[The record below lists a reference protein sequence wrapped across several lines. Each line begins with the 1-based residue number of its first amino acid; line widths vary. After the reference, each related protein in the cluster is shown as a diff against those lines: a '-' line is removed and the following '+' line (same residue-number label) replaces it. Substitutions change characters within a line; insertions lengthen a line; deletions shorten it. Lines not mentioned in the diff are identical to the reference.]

1 MSTPALDTLPVG
13 TPPAAAAAKPERL
26 LSLDVFRG
34 LTVALMLLV
43 NDPGTWSDIYW
54 PLRHAKWHGWTPTDL
69 VFPFFLFM
77 VGITTHLSLTQRR
90 ARGDG
95 DGALARQILRRGLI
109 LFGLGLFIAWF
120 PGYVA
125 AGHVPH
131 GTLGDRAVE
140 RLLSWRVPGVLQ
152 RIALCYAAAGL
163 LSLRVGPK
171 GQGALIVLLLLGYWA
186 VMTLVP
192 VPGTGATGLAALAH
206 PGATVAAAADRA
218 LFDWG
223 AWGNHLWAAAKTW
236 DPEGA
241 LSTLPAIATA
251 LLGVQAGRWL
261 ARPLPLPARIRGL
274 IVAGVVGV
282 LLGEVWDLAFPIN
295 KNLWTSSFVALT
307 AGMACLCLGALLWV
321 VEVRGWR
328 RWTRP
333 ALVFGVNPILAY
345 VGSELMAIVI
355 GDLITLPWDHR
366 MASLQDVI
374 YEAAFY
380 PLLPEKAASLA
391 FALLFVALWWAILEV
406 LYRRRIFLK
415 V

>member
-1 MSTPALDTLPVG
+1 MAEARAAFPAVVL
-13 TPPAAAAAKPERL
+13 PERL

-77 VGITTHLSLTQRR
+77 VGITTHLSLTRRR
-90 ARGDG
+90 AQGEGDG
-95 DGALARQILRRGLI
+95 VLVRRILRRGLI

-120 PGYVA
+120 PGYAVS
-125 AGHVPH
+125 GHGPLAH
-131 GTLGDRAVE
+131 RALAQ
-140 RLLSWRVPGVLQ
+140 LLSWRIPGVLQ
-152 RIALCYAAAGL
+152 RIALCHVAAGL
-163 LSLRVGPK
+163 LCLRLGVR
-171 GQGALIVLLLLGYWA
+171 GQGALVVVLLLGYWA
-186 VMTLVP
+186 VMTGVP

-206 PGATVAAAADRA
+206 PGATVAAAVDRA

-223 AWGNHLWAAAKTW
+223 PLGNHLWAAAHTW

-251 LLGVQAGRWL
+251 LLGVQASRWL
-261 ARPLPLPARIRGL
+261 ARPLPLPTRIRGL
-274 IVAGVVGV
+274 IVAGVAGV
-282 LLGEVWDLAFPIN
+282 LLGEVWDLLFPIN

-307 AGMACLCLGALLWV
+307 AGMACLCLAALLWV

-328 RWTRP
+328 HWTRP
-333 ALVFGVNPILAY
+333 ALVFGLNPILAY
-345 VGSELMAIVI
+345 VGSELLAIVI
-355 GDLITLPWDHR
+355 GGVITLPWDHR
-366 MASLQDVI
+366 IAPLQDVI
-374 YEAAFY
+374 YEAVFY

-391 FALLFVALWWAILEV
+391 YAILFVALWWALLEA

>member
-1 MSTPALDTLPVG
+1 MSAPALDRPSVE
-13 TPPAAAAAKPERL
+13 PSPAAKPERL

-90 ARGDG
+90 ARGDD
-95 DGALARQILRRGLI
+95 DGALARQILRRALI

-120 PGYVA
+120 PGYA
-125 AGHVPH
+125 LAGH
-131 GTLGDRAVE
+131 GTLADRAAAQV
-140 RLLSWRVPGVLQ
+140 LSWRIPGVLQ

-171 GQGALIVLLLLGYWA
+171 GQGALIMLLLLGYWV
-186 VMTLVP
+186 VMTCVP

-206 PGATVAAAADRA
+206 PGATVAAAVDRA

-241 LSTLPAIATA
+241 LSTLPAVATA

-282 LLGEVWDLAFPIN
+282 LLGEVWDLVFPIN
-295 KNLWTSSFVALT
+295 KSLWTSSFVALT

-345 VGSELMAIVI
+345 VGSELMAIII
-355 GDLITLPWDHR
+355 GGVITLPWDHR
-366 MASLQDVI
+366 IAPLQDVI
-374 YEAAFY
+374 YEAVFY

-391 FALLFVALWWAILEV
+391 FALLFVALWWAILEA

>member
-1 MSTPALDTLPVG
+1 MPATSLDAPLAG
-13 TPPAAAAAKPERL
+13 TAIKPERL
-26 LSLDVFRG
+26 VSLDVFRG

-77 VGITTHLSLTQRR
+77 VGITTHLSLGQRR

-109 LFGLGLFIAWF
+109 LFALGLFLNGF
-120 PGYVA
+120 PGYA
-125 AGHVPH
+125 PAWSGHP
-131 GTLGDRAVE
+131 GMGDRVVE
-140 RLLSWRVPGVLQ
+140 RLLTWRIPGVLQ
-152 RIALCYAAAGL
+152 RIALCYTAAGL
-163 LSLRVGPK
+163 LSLRLGAK
-171 GQGALIVLLLLGYWA
+171 GQGALAVLLMLGYWA
-186 VMTLVP
+186 VMTGVP
-192 VPGTGATGLAALAH
+192 VPGTGETGLAALAH
-206 PGATVAAAADRA
+206 PGATVAAAVDRV
-218 LFDWG
+218 LFNWG
-223 AWGNHLWAAAKTW
+223 PWGNHLWASGKTW

-241 LSTLPAIATA
+241 LSTLPAIATVLWG
-251 LLGVQAGRWL
+251 LLAGRWL
-261 ARPLPLPARIRGL
+261 ARPLPLPVRIRGL
-274 IVAGVVGV
+274 IVAGVAGV
-282 LLGEVWDLAFPIN
+282 ILGEVWDLVFPIN
-295 KNLWTSSFVALT
+295 KSLWTSSFVALT
-307 AGMACLCLGALLWV
+307 AGMACLCLAAVLWG

-345 VGSELMAIVI
+345 VGSELMAIII
-355 GDLITLPWDHR
+355 GGVITLPWDHR
-366 MASLQDVI
+366 VAPLQDVI
-374 YEAAFY
+374 YEAVFY

-391 FALLFVALWWAILEV
+391 FALVFVGLWWAILEV

>member
-1 MSTPALDTLPVG
+1 MSVTPVD
-13 TPPAAAAAKPERL
+13 KPERL

-34 LTVALMLLV
+34 LTVALMVLV

-77 VGITTHLSLTQRR
+77 VGITTHLSLTWRR

-95 DGALARQILRRGLI
+95 AGDLARQILQRGLI

-120 PGYVA
+120 PGYAV
-125 AGHVPH
+125 AGH
-131 GTLGDRAVE
+131 GALGDRAVAQ
-140 RLLSWRVPGVLQ
+140 LLSWRIPGVLQ
-152 RIALCYAAAGL
+152 RIAVCHVVAGL
-163 LSLRVGPK
+163 LSLRLGTR
-171 GQGALIVLLLLGYWA
+171 GQGGLAALLLLGYWA
-186 VMTLVP
+186 VMTGVP
-192 VPGTGATGLAALAH
+192 VPGTGETGLAALAH
-206 PGATVAAAADRA
+206 PGGTVAAAVDRT

-223 AWGNHLWAAAKTW
+223 AWGNHLWASAKTW

-241 LSTLPAIATA
+241 LSTLPAIATT
-251 LLGVQAGRWL
+251 LLGVLAGRWL
-261 ARPLPLPARIRGL
+261 GRPLPLPTRVQGL
-274 IVAGVVGV
+274 IVAGVAGV
-282 LLGEVWDLAFPIN
+282 ILGEVWDLVFPIN
-295 KNLWTSSFVALT
+295 KSLWTSSFVALT
-307 AGMACLCLGALLWV
+307 AGMACLCLGATIWM

-355 GDLITLPWDHR
+355 GGVITLPWDHR
-366 MASLQDVI
+366 IAPVQDVI
-374 YEAAFY
+374 YEAVFY

-391 FALLFVALWWAILEV
+391 FALAFVALWWAILEA